1 MFHRATFDYMDLG
14 ERSGNRAV
22 GIGEVPYFD
31 TESISKAESLRLKK
45 AEANG
50 HTNGTANGASET
62 ASKEGHGMT
71 MGDNKKAAAGNGV
84 AIKPCCVGK
93 GGPAMAH

>member
-1 MFHRATFDYMDLG
+1 
-14 ERSGNRAV
+14 V

-31 TESISKAESLRLKK
+31 AESISKAESLRLKK

>member
-31 TESISKAESLRLKK
+31 PESISKAESLRLKK

-50 HTNGTANGASET
+50 DTNGTANGAPET
-62 ASKEGHGMT
+62 ASKEGHGMA
-71 MGDNKKAAAGNGV
+71 MGDSKKAAGGNGV
-84 AIKPCCVGK
+84 ALKPCCMPK